1 MPPLNVVDDNIE
13 VLETGL
19 AILQGLSNQNYSQA
33 FEPYYSASAG
43 KHMRHILDHYTRFFD
58 GLASGQI
65 QYDARDRDP
74 RIETDRQFAIATIL
88 TTRDRLDALKER
100 LGQDRQLAGQPLTV
114 RLCTSTAAP
123 RARDVAT
130 SLERE
135 LIFLH
140 GHTTHH
146 YAIIAALLKMLEV
159 PVSAD
164 FGIAPSTLV
173 YEEQL
178 ECAP

>member
-1 MPPLNVVDDNIE
+1 MPLISVVDDNIE

-19 AILQGLSNQNYSQA
+19 AIVQGLSNLNYTRA
-33 FEPYYSASAG
+33 FEPCFVASAG

-65 QYDARDRDP
+65 FYDARDRDP
-74 RIETDRQFAIATIL
+74 RIETDRQFAVATIRA
-88 TTRDRLDALKER
+88 TRDRLATLKKR
-100 LGQDRQLAGQPLTV
+100 LGEDRQLAKQPLTA

-123 RARDVAT
+123 RARDVPT

-146 YAIIAALLKMLEV
+146 YAIIAALLKMLEL